1 MVVSSHKTLNYAH
14 LHLISYNLTFIFILQ
29 QLMGAQVTLGKTVLR
44 MQVAKY

>member
-14 LHLISYNLTFIFILQ
+14 LFSYNLTFIFILQ